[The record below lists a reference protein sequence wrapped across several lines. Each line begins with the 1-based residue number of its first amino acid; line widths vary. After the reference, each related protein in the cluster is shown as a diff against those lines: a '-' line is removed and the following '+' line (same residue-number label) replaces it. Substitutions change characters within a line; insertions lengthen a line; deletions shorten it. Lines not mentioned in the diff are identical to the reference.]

1 MSILAIDWGERRLGL
16 AISPDTHWAFPLRA
30 YEVRSFPHAI
40 AVIQEVVAAEH
51 VDRIVLGLPLGL
63 SGKDTAQTSRV
74 REVAADLAN
83 VLQLPV
89 ALVDERLTSQR
100 AQQELRDAGKRN
112 VPDDVRAAV
121 AILQTHLD
129 LQQ

>member
-1 MSILAIDWGERRLGL
+1 MSILAIDWGERRLGM
-16 AISPDTHWAFPLRA
+16 AISPDARWAFPLRT
-30 YEVRSFPHAI
+30 YEIRSFPHAI
-40 AVIQEVVAAEH
+40 ETIQQVVRAEH
-51 VDRIVLGLPLGL
+51 VDHVVLGLPIGL

-74 REVAADLAN
+74 REVAADLAS
-83 VLQLPV
+83 VLHVPV

-100 AQQELRDAGKRN
+100 AQRELQEAGKRN
-112 VPDDVRAAV
+112 VPDDMRAAV